1 MKILIKILK
10 CIFNPLYMIVT
21 ANEENRPIFKHLKKN
36 DIFLFIIAILITAI
50 IILLY
55 YHTYIFG
62 V

>member
-1 MKILIKILK
+1 
-10 CIFNPLYMIVT
+10 MIVT

>member
-21 ANEENRPIFKHLKKN
+21 ANEENKPIFKNLKKN
-36 DIFLFIIAILITAI
+36 DIFLFIIAIIITAI
-50 IILLY
+50 VILIC
-55 YHTYIFG
+55 YHKIIFG